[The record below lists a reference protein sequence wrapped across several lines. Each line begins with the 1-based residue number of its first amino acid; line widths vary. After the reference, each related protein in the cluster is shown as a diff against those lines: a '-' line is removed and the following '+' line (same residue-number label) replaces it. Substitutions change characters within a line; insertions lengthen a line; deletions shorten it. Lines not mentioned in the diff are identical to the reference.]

1 MTLTT
6 EDTRIPTENNACVM
20 LGIDKLGLEGR
31 PMPPSPGEY
40 EVIVAPKKTG
50 ICGSDMHLFL
60 EGRAGESSF
69 CDPLILGHE
78 AAGVVAQVGS
88 KVASLQV
95 GDRVALEPGFCC
107 RRCEFCKGGEYGQ
120 CGDFKFA
127 AADGFDGTLQG
138 FFTIPADFCYRL
150 PESMSFEE
158 GALIEPLAV
167 AVMAVSSVAK
177 MKHNANVAVFGAGP
191 VGLLTMGVAKAL
203 GARRI
208 LAVDVNEQRLDFAKD
223 YCATEVHAA
232 IPKNSG
238 EDNMSYS
245 KRHAFEIMK
254 KFGLGERGEGIDLV
268 VECSGAEVCVQ
279 TGIWLAKRRGTFV
292 QVGAGPANNL
302 IPMSILVNKEVTV
315 KGSLRYGPGCYQL
328 AIDLV
333 RQGRINLKPLLT
345 HRFPFKDAAKAFKA
359 MQNGKGDDGKVTIKV
374 IIDGPLA

>member
-6 EDTRIPTENNACVM
+6 E
-20 LGIDKLGLEGR
+20 
-31 PMPPSPGEY
+31 
-40 EVIVAPKKTG
+40 
-50 ICGSDMHLFL
+50 
-60 EGRAGESSF
+60 
-69 CDPLILGHE
+69 E
-78 AAGVVAQVGS
+78 AR
-88 KVASLQV
+88 K
-95 GDRVALEPGFCC
+95 
-107 RRCEFCKGGEYGQ
+107 
-120 CGDFKFA
+120 
-127 AADGFDGTLQG
+127 
-138 FFTIPADFCYRL
+138 
-150 PESMSFEE
+150 SMSFEE

-191 VGLLTMGVAKAL
+191 VGLL
-203 GARRI
+203 
-208 LAVDVNEQRLDFAKD
+208 LDFAKD

-279 TGIWLAKRRGTFV
+279 TGIWLAKRRGMFV

-315 KGSLRYGPGCYQL
+315 KGSLRL

>member
-1 MTLTT
+1 MPALCWGSTNLVW
-6 EDTRIPTENNACVM
+6 RA
-20 LGIDKLGLEGR
+20 GLCLLRQES
-31 PMPPSPGEY
+31 M
-40 EVIVAPKKTG
+40 IAPKKTG
-50 ICGSDMHLFL
+50 ICLDF
-60 EGRAGESSF
+60 
-69 CDPLILGHE
+69 
-78 AAGVVAQVGS
+78 AAA
-88 KVASLQV
+88 
-95 GDRVALEPGFCC
+95 D
-107 RRCEFCKGGEYGQ
+107 GQ

-150 PESMSFEE
+150 PE
-158 GALIEPLAV
+158 IEPLAV

-191 VGLLTMGVAKAL
+191 VGLLTMAVAKAL

-232 IPKNSG
+232 VPKNSG

-268 VECSGAEVCVQ
+268 VECSGAEV
-279 TGIWLAKRRGTFV
+279 
-292 QVGAGPANNL
+292 GAGPANNL
-302 IPMSILVNKEVTV
+302 IPMSILVNKEITV
-315 KGSLRYGPGCYQL
+315 KGSLRL

>member
-1 MTLTT
+1 MVLT
-6 EDTRIPTENNACVM
+6 EHCKAF
-20 LGIDKLGLEGR
+20 
-31 PMPPSPGEY
+31 SP
-40 EVIVAPKKTG
+40 
-50 ICGSDMHLFL
+50 
-60 EGRAGESSF
+60 
-69 CDPLILGHE
+69 
-78 AAGVVAQVGS
+78 
-88 KVASLQV
+88 SLQIS
-95 GDRVALEPGFCC
+95 ATAC
-107 RRCEFCKGGEYGQ
+107 Q
-120 CGDFKFA
+120 S
-127 AADGFDGTLQG
+127 Q
-138 FFTIPADFCYRL
+138 
-150 PESMSFEE
+150 
-158 GALIEPLAV
+158 IEPLAV

-191 VGLLTMGVAKAL
+191 VGLLTMAVAKAL

-279 TGIWLAKRRGTFV
+279 TGIWLAKRRGMFV
-292 QVGAGPANNL
+292 QVGAGPAYNL
-302 IPMSILVNKEVTV
+302 IPMSILVNKEITV
-315 KGSLRYGPGCYQL
+315 KGSLRL

>member
-1 MTLTT
+1 MKQLVLLPKSDRRSRPCKLVIELHLRQASRVVGLTATLADF
-6 EDTRIPTENNACVM
+6 DTS
-20 LGIDKLGLEGR
+20 LD
-31 PMPPSPGEY
+31 
-40 EVIVAPKKTG
+40 
-50 ICGSDMHLFL
+50 F
-60 EGRAGESSF
+60 
-69 CDPLILGHE
+69 
-78 AAGVVAQVGS
+78 AAA
-88 KVASLQV
+88 
-95 GDRVALEPGFCC
+95 D
-107 RRCEFCKGGEYGQ
+107 GQ

-191 VGLLTMGVAKAL
+191 VGLLTMAVAKAL

-245 KRHAFEIMK
+245 KRHGSLLEAGCNGLHSIDSSQAFEIMK
-254 KFGLGERGEGIDLV
+254 KFGLGERGDGIDLV

-302 IPMSILVNKEVTV
+302 IPMSILVNKEITV

>member
-1 MTLTT
+1 MPALCWGSTNLAW
-6 EDTRIPTENNACVM
+6 RA
-20 LGIDKLGLEGR
+20 GLCLLRQES
-31 PMPPSPGEY
+31 M
-40 EVIVAPKKTG
+40 IAPKKTG
-50 ICGSDMHLFL
+50 ICLDF
-60 EGRAGESSF
+60 
-69 CDPLILGHE
+69 
-78 AAGVVAQVGS
+78 AAA
-88 KVASLQV
+88 
-95 GDRVALEPGFCC
+95 D
-107 RRCEFCKGGEYGQ
+107 GQ

-191 VGLLTMGVAKAL
+191 VGLLTMAVAKAL

-208 LAVDVNEQRLDFAKD
+208 VAADVNEQRLDFAKG
-223 YCATEVHAA
+223 YCATDVHAA

-245 KRHAFEIMK
+245 KRHALEIMK
-254 KFGLGERGEGIDLV
+254 KLGLGERGEGIDLV
-268 VECSGAEVCVQ
+268 VECSGADVCVQ
-279 TGIWLAKRRGTFV
+279 TGIWLAKRRGMFV

-302 IPMSILVNKEVTV
+302 IPMSILVNKEITV
-315 KGSLRYGPGCYQL
+315 KGSLRL

>member
-1 MTLTT
+1 MTLNT
-6 EDTRIPTENNACVM
+6 EDTRVPTENHACVM
-20 LGIDKLGLEGR
+20 LGIEKLGLESR
-31 PMPPSPGEY
+31 PMPPPPGEY

-50 ICGSDMHLFL
+50 ICGSDMHLFV

-78 AAGVVAQVGS
+78 AAGVVVQVGS
-88 KVASLQV
+88 KVTSLH
-95 GDRVALEPGFCC
+95 PGFCC

-138 FFTIPADFCYRL
+138 FFTIPADFKVFELTERRK
-150 PESMSFEE
+150 SMSLEE
-158 GALIEPLAV
+158 GALVEPLAV

-191 VGLLTMGVAKAL
+191 VGLLTMAVAKAL

-208 LAVDVNEQRLDFAKD
+208 LAVDVNQHRLKFAKD
-223 YCATEVHAA
+223 YCATDVHAA
-232 IPKNSG
+232 IPKNTG
-238 EDNMSYS
+238 EDNINYS
-245 KRHAFEIMK
+245 RRHALEIMN
-254 KFGLGERGEGIDLV
+254 KFGFGERGEGIDLV

-279 TGIWLAKRRGTFV
+279 TGIWLAKRRGMFV

-302 IPMSILVNKEVTV
+302 IPMSILVNKEITV
-315 KGSLRYGPGCYQL
+315 KESLRYGPGCYQL

-359 MQNGKGDDGKVTIKV
+359 MQDGEGEDGKVTIKV
-374 IIDGPLA
+374 IIDGPLAGTHP

>member
-78 AAGVVAQVGS
+78 AAGVVAQ
-88 KVASLQV
+88 
-95 GDRVALEPGFCC
+95 D
-107 RRCEFCKGGEYGQ
+107 GQ

-279 TGIWLAKRRGTFV
+279 TGIWLAKRRGMFV